1 MRDINFPIILHKKTY
16 LLLLSLLLITNSFA
30 QISEGFFQYSI
41 KVTAIDTSA
50 ETQQKVGMMYNSTMK
65 LFFTDT
71 KSRIDFTIGT
81 IFATS
86 IIVDKKNKIGLSL
99 SSNPNGKYATPLG
112 AKDIEAKPPK
122 KDTSMQ
128 VVLFEDERVILGFK
142 CKKATIQQSGNITTY
157 WYTDEI
163 EIDHIGQSFMNEN
176 IPGFPL
182 YFSTIAEGMK
192 MEYQASNYR
201 FELENEEVI
210 FSLDTPPGYKL
221 LTSAY

>member
-1 MRDINFPIILHKKTY
+1 MHKKTY
-16 LLLLSLLLITNSFA
+16 LLLISLLLISNCFT

-41 KVTAIDTSA
+41 KVTAIDSSV
-50 ETQQKVGMMYNSTMK
+50 ETKQKVGMMYNSTMK

-86 IIVDKKNKIGLSL
+86 IIVDKKNKKGLSL
-99 SSNPNGKYATPLG
+99 SSNPKGKYATPLG
-112 AKDIEAKPPK
+112 AKDIEVKPTI
-122 KDTSMQ
+122 KDTSMKI
-128 VVLFEDERVILGFK
+128 VLFEDERIILGFN

-163 EIDHIGQSFMNEN
+163 KIEHIGQSFMNEN
-176 IPGFPL
+176 LPGFPL
-182 YFSTIAEGMK
+182 YFSTDAEGIM

-201 FELENEEVI
+201 FELENEEVL
-210 FSLDTPPGYKL
+210 FSLETPPGYKL
-221 LTSAY
+221 VSGSY